1 MGQRVAI
8 IGAGGIGFDVAEYL
22 VGDACATED
31 TAEFLQEWGVDAS
44 LQSPGGLTAPSAPRT
59 GRQVTI
65 LQRREGRPGG
75 TLGKSTGWILK
86 ARLRRAGVRNLVG
99 VTYQR
104 IDDRGLH
111 CLMQGKPQ
119 LLEVDNVV
127 ICAGQ
132 DSLRT
137 LAGELAATGHAN
149 VHTIGGASLAN
160 ELDAVR
166 AIDEATRLACSI

>member
-1 MGQRVAI
+1 M
-8 IGAGGIGFDVAEYL
+8 
-22 VGDACATED
+22 
-31 TAEFLQEWGVDAS
+31 
-44 LQSPGGLTAPSAPRT
+44 
-59 GRQVTI
+59 
-65 LQRREGRPGG
+65 
-75 TLGKSTGWILK
+75 
-86 ARLRRAGVRNLVG
+86 
-99 VTYQR
+99 TYQR

-111 CLMQGKPQ
+111 CLVQGKPQ

-137 LAGELAATGHAN
+137 LAGELAATGHAS
-149 VHTIGGASLAN
+149 VQTIGGASLAN